1 LAKAKKIKIG
11 PYQNQIICVSFMA
24 SPKAVS
30 SVKVTGIVH
39 SMKRISFLL
48 CMAFNLLVTTAF
60 AQYNLYKQAGNV
72 NLLNYINH
80 YRASLGLP
88 EVVYDEGLAR
98 AARLQAQDN
107 YTKKKFRNRGDD
119 LSKLHQNARFPQV
132 RDRVKAVGVAT
143 AGEFCAEICYARA
156 GMRNSPLAA
165 AIRPYQNLEQLMFI
179 KYKFSPSHRHPHDP
193 GVYQGRYPHH
203 LRWPLCV

>member
-1 LAKAKKIKIG
+1 
-11 PYQNQIICVSFMA
+11 MA

-107 YTKKKFRNRGDD
+107 YTKKKFRRRGDD

-143 AGEFCAEICYARA
+143 AGEFCAEICYAKA

-165 AIRPYQNLEQLMFI
+165 AIRPYQNLEQLMFT
-179 KYKFSPSHRHPHDP
+179 KYKFSPSHRAIITTREYTRVGIHTIYDGHY
-193 GVYQGRYPHH
+193 VYNAVVFMTGNPKKSPR
-203 LRWPLCV
+203 RRG